1 MFTPRAFAETDLHW
15 LDQLL
20 ARDPFITLLTPGDD
34 GLPELTRLPVLYVRD
49 GDRITLLGHWAKA
62 NPQSRHSGSAK
73 VLVDGPHGY
82 VSASWYPDKEQAARV
97 PTWNYAAAELRGE
110 LQPFDDEDAL
120 AALVAATAD
129 HFEAGVGQS
138 WRFEAQRD
146 DQRRQLPGIIGFRFD
161 VQQVQL
167 KLKLS
172 QNHPVANQ
180 QAVIAA
186 LEQLPS
192 PVSHELAQWMRR
204 ALAMPDR
211 HGD

>member
-1 MFTPRAFAETDLHW
+1 MFTPRAFVETDLQW
-15 LDQLL
+15 LEQLL

-49 GDRITLLGHWAKA
+49 GDRITLHGHWAKA
-62 NPQSRHSGSAK
+62 NPQSRHGGMAK

-110 LQPFDDEDAL
+110 LQPFDDAHAL
-120 AALVAATAD
+120 ATLVAATAD
-129 HFEAGVGQS
+129 HFEAGVGQA
-138 WRFEAQRD
+138 WRFDANRD
-146 DQRRQLPGIIGFRFD
+146 DQRSQLRGIIGFRFV

-167 KLKLS
+167 KLKFS
-172 QNHPVANQ
+172 QNHPAANQ

-192 PVSHELAQWMRR
+192 PASQELAQWMRR

-211 HGD
+211 HGP